1 MLWIVSQ
8 FLVEAVIAAIMAI
21 AVFKTPPQKERQI
34 FRKRKAKHKGKELP
48 KTADLHVQELD

>member
-48 KTADLHVQELD
+48 KTAD